1 MPYNGKRLAIKD
13 REILC
18 SGFCVVIASLPT
30 DQHASSIHKFTQPI
44 LSCLHVAV
52 KEAETNL
59 SQRSSIIQRLANEI
73 RLLAAVVKH
82 FIRTDAPSR
91 FDLLSEL
98 LHKSWQVIT
107 FIGTTYS
114 SEEVSKTNT

>member
-30 DQHASSIHKFTQPI
+30 DQHASSIHKLTQPI

-98 LHKSWQVIT
+98 LHKAWQVIT